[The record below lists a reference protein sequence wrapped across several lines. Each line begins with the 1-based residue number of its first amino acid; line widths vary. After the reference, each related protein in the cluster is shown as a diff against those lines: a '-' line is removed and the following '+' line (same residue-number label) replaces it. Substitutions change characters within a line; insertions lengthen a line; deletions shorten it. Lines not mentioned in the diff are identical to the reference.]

1 LGTFATFLHGII
13 LASISKKV
21 MDKRVKRT
29 IVICDTDLDHSFTL
43 EGMLK
48 NHNYDVVNITTPA
61 ELLRTV
67 KSLRPSVVL
76 ANPDMQGFN
85 EQEVCQKVKNELSI
99 PVILLLEPNSTHRAQ
114 IDTCQADDVITKP
127 DSSGNII
134 MLIKKHISLHQQ

>member
-1 LGTFATFLHGII
+1 
-13 LASISKKV
+13 

-61 ELLRTV
+61 ELFRTV

-85 EQEVCQKVKNELSI
+85 EQEVCQKIKNELSI